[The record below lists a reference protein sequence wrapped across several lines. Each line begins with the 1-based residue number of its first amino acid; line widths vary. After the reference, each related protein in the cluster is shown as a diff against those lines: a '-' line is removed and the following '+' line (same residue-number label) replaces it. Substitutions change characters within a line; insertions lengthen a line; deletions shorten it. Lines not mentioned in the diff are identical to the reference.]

1 MADKKQY
8 WKDTLQTAEPKRSGF
23 DNTTNKEQ
31 QKKQSRLMYKRRK
44 LERDVKKYIKGEII
58 KGSGIERIGRQH
70 GFYME

>member
-1 MADKKQY
+1 MAYEKQY
-8 WKDTLQTAEPKRSGF
+8 WKDTLQTAEPERSGF
-23 DNTTNKEQ
+23 NNTTNKEQ